1 MTVTVNDLV
10 LSVRRQA
17 GDWGAAL
24 MVLSGQMAADAT
36 TVSVVSRPDV
46 VDINQYVEVD
56 LEEMEITD
64 VVGLDLT
71 VLRAAKGTTAVNHAG
86 GNLAIIK
93 PRFTNLSILAAL
105 VRAERVLAGYIPLK
119 TITSTASIASGTEE
133 YTMPTGTEYVDKVE
147 LETSTSGLYRTF
159 NRYEILDQYDPPR
172 IRIPNG
178 AAATGKYLRVTTLGQ
193 YAEFLWLGTVS
204 DIPMKYNNFLTEYAC
219 GMLIEDELTNISG
232 QTEQAHGV
240 APTGTHAVYQQQ
252 IGRNMQA
259 AAFAHLE
266 AVKPMTRI
274 VHRSDQRV
282 VRM

>member
-24 MVLSGQMAADAT
+24 MTLDTQMAADAT
-36 TVSVVSRPDV
+36 TLSVVSRPDV

-56 LEEMEITD
+56 TEEMEITD
-64 VVGLDLT
+64 VTTNLT
-71 VLRAAKGTTAVNHAG
+71 VARAAKGTTATIHESGV
-86 GNLAIIK
+86 LAIVR
-93 PRFTNLSILAAL
+93 PRFTNLRILAAL
-105 VRAERVLAGYIPLK
+105 VRSQRVLAGYIPDK
-119 TITSTASIASGTEE
+119 TITTTTSIVSGTEE
-133 YTMPTGTEYVDKVE
+133 YAMPAGTEYIDKVE
-147 LETSTSGLYRTF
+147 LETSTSGLYRIF

-172 IRIPNG
+172 IRIPQG
-178 AAATGKYLRVTTLGQ
+178 SAVTGKYLRLTTLGQ
-193 YAEFLWLGTVS
+193 YAEFLWGATIS
-204 DIPMKYNNFLTEYAC
+204 DIPLKYHNFLIEYAC
-219 GMLIEDELTNISG
+219 GMLIEDELTEISG

-240 APTGTHAVYQQQ
+240 SPTGTHAVYQQQ

-274 VHRSDQRV
+274 IHRQDQRV